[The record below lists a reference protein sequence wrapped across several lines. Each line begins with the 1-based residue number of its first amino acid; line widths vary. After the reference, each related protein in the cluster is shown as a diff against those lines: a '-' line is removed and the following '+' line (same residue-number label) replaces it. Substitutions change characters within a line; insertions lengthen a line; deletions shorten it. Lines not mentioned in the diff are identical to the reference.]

1 MLNKICVDADYNIEL
16 VIWLQDPRTFDYT
29 WDNSIVIHVNA
40 DDTANQELVV
50 FDGEE
55 STTISVT
62 SGTEQDIDINGAY
75 WNMGGDTTVSC
86 YKNGTLAKT
95 FTFTFPDIIDAVGML
110 NQDENEDY
118 HFTMTGSSAAVEIIE
133 EQVQQNTSEISEAKE
148 DINYLY
154 ENKQNF
160 IHADILPPSGS
171 GDEGDLEFYG
181 NMPARLYRRE
191 NNAWS
196 KKEWIAYG
204 QTNPDAAPVEG
215 DIFIENNGANLTR
228 ISQYI
233 GGIWIDYTTGY
244 GHIVDYRTTE
254 QDTEVEYLDGSH
266 IFQRSFY
273 LDSAISLVADTW
285 TNAIQNNTIG
295 EIIRAE
301 GKNANGDM
309 IALIGRV
316 NNGYAQVMSLMSAAQ
331 SLKVLT
337 LQYIKATGGYAFNDD
352 YQQGTTYTFA
362 PTIDAEE
369 FFLWL
374 VKHFISVC
382 KTKWASSPTY
392 SYILNNLTSICSR
405 FMQYKEN
412 NKGIGILL
420 YLNTDY
426 NSLNQAFGI
435 YVTFTNGNKT
445 ARVAESYS
453 EHGDDSKYLWGNES
467 QSSLWAKNGE
477 YLFTLTYQKDGS
489 SYSTQWTTPEWAYTM
504 YCRYLGVKFSSDT
517 STYLGT
523 ENLTNYGIHLT

>member
-40 DDTANQELVV
+40 DDTANQELIV

-133 EQVQQNTSEISEAKE
+133 EQVQQNTFEISEAKE

-233 GGIWIDYTTGY
+233 GGVWIDYTTGY
-244 GHIVDYRTTE
+244 GHLVDYLQAE
-254 QDTEVEYLDGSH
+254 QNTEVKYLDGSD
-266 IFQRSFY
+266 IYQQSFY
-273 LDSAISLVADTW
+273 FTGGLSLAADTW
-285 TNAIQNNTIG
+285 VNAVQNVKF
-295 EIIRAE
+295 EQIIAAE
-301 GKNANGDM
+301 GSNSNGDM

-331 SLKVLT
+331 TLTALT
-337 LQYIKATGGYAFNDD
+337 LKFLKASGAYVFNEDYLAGQSYTLRATANMEELVVDMIKLFVAKNRTVYSDAIFPTFLSRSADIVNHIFQYKGNAKGCGVELYIGFYGTQPYKIDMYVQFENDLTKTVNVGSKHTDNGYDWYGNTNPFICQYTSQGGKNCQEAYMTAGDLNNVYYSQDTGG
-352 YQQGTTYTFA
+352 
-362 PTIDAEE
+362 
-369 FFLWL
+369 
-374 VKHFISVC
+374 
-382 KTKWASSPTY
+382 
-392 SYILNNLTSICSR
+392 
-405 FMQYKEN
+405 EN
-412 NKGIGILL
+412 IACVGINVSG
-420 YLNTDY
+420 
-426 NSLNQAFGI
+426 
-435 YVTFTNGNKT
+435 
-445 ARVAESYS
+445 
-453 EHGDDSKYLWGNES
+453 
-467 QSSLWAKNGE
+467 
-477 YLFTLTYQKDGS
+477 DGS
-489 SYSTQWTTPEWAYTM
+489 RGY
-504 YCRYLGVKFSSDT
+504 GVNAT
-517 STYLGT
+517 S
-523 ENLTNYGIHLT
+523 YGIHK